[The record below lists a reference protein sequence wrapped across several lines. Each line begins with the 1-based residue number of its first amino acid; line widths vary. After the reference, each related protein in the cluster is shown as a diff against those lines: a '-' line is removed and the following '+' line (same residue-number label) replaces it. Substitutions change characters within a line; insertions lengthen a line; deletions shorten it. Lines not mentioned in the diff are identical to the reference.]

1 MTDDEGLS
9 VREAVEWCGSG
20 VTREIT
26 RLRSSTAI
34 SRTVLENHVSD
45 ERGWPGRDRRET
57 LPITRILSSGWASVV
72 RLSVVAWCKNNM
84 EGRLAMKLRWI
95 DSNGVSNHD
104 LAELPDLRQR
114 TDGFLWLDIPE
125 WSDDAETLLADEFK
139 FHPMAIS
146 ESRNRNHI
154 PRLHVYPHHWF
165 IVVHAPEIG
174 ARGHVHYL
182 ELDQFVGE
190 NFLVTVHGPIS
201 PKVALEAALRE
212 TNAVAA
218 RMESGRLHPTSPFGL
233 TYAIV
238 STIARRESD
247 MVAEIA
253 REVGLMEQRVM
264 ADEDEKD
271 PQAFLSQLFAARH
284 ELLTIKTMASQGSE
298 IYRRAIKLTTFA
310 PPEGLELM
318 KDVLDQ
324 YETVAHI
331 SDSQLVFLMGVTE
344 FYRARTDTKMTIA
357 AERLAIIAAIT
368 LPITSLSSVVGM
380 NVIVN
385 ESTRWIPLAILL
397 LIMLGISLT
406 LLRWARKQGWW

>member
-1 MTDDEGLS
+1 
-9 VREAVEWCGSG
+9 
-20 VTREIT
+20 
-26 RLRSSTAI
+26 
-34 SRTVLENHVSD
+34 
-45 ERGWPGRDRRET
+45 
-57 LPITRILSSGWASVV
+57 
-72 RLSVVAWCKNNM
+72 
-84 EGRLAMKLRWI
+84 MKLRWV

-104 LAELPDLRQR
+104 LAELPALRQR

-125 WSDDAETLLADEFK
+125 WSDEAEALLRGEFG
-139 FHPMAIS
+139 FHPIAIS

-154 PRLHVYPHHWF
+154 PRLHVYPHHVF

-190 NFLVTVHGPIS
+190 NFLVTVHGPLS
-201 PKVALEAALRE
+201 PKVPLEAALRE

-218 RMESGRLHPTSPFGL
+218 RLESGRLHATASPFGL

-238 STIARRESD
+238 SSIARREAD

-264 ADEDEKD
+264 AEEDEKD
-271 PQAFLSQLFAARH
+271 PQEFLSQLFASRH

-310 PPEGLELM
+310 SPEGIDLM

-324 YETVAHI
+324 YETIAHI
-331 SDSQLVFLMGVTE
+331 SDAQLTFLMGVTE

-357 AERLAIIAAIT
+357 AERLAVIAAIT
-368 LPITSLSSVVGM
+368 LPITSLSSVLGM

-385 ESTRWIPLAILL
+385 ESTRWIPLTILL
-397 LIMLGISLT
+397 LIMLTISVI
-406 LLRWARKQGWW
+406 LLRWTHKQGWW

>member
-1 MTDDEGLS
+1 
-9 VREAVEWCGSG
+9 
-20 VTREIT
+20 
-26 RLRSSTAI
+26 
-34 SRTVLENHVSD
+34 
-45 ERGWPGRDRRET
+45 
-57 LPITRILSSGWASVV
+57 
-72 RLSVVAWCKNNM
+72 M
-84 EGRLAMKLRWI
+84 ELRWI
-95 DSNGVSNHD
+95 DSEDVGIHD
-104 LAELPDLRQR
+104 LSELPDLRKR
-114 TDGFLWLDIPE
+114 NDGFVWLDIPE
-125 WSDDAETLLADEFK
+125 WNDEAETVLAKEFH
-139 FHPMAIS
+139 FHPMAIT

-154 PRLHVYPHHWF
+154 PRVHVYPHHVF

-174 ARGHVHYL
+174 AGGHVHYL
-182 ELDQFVGE
+182 ELDQFVGD
-190 NFLVTVHGPIS
+190 NFLVTVHGPVN
-201 PKVALEAALRE
+201 PKVPLDSALRE
-212 TNAVAA
+212 TSSVAA
-218 RMESGRLHPTSPFGL
+218 RLDGGRLHPTSPFGL

-238 STIARRESD
+238 SSIARREAE

-264 ADEDEKD
+264 ADVKED
-271 PQAFLSQLFAARH
+271 PQEFLSELFAARH
-284 ELLTIKTMASQGSE
+284 ELLTIKTMAIQGSE

-357 AERLAIIAAIT
+357 AERLAVIAAIT

-385 ESTRWIPLAILL
+385 DQTHWGWLALL
-397 LIMLGISLT
+397 LLAMLIMSLV
-406 LLRWARKQGWW
+406 LLRWAHKQGWWG

>member
-1 MTDDEGLS
+1 
-9 VREAVEWCGSG
+9 
-20 VTREIT
+20 
-26 RLRSSTAI
+26 
-34 SRTVLENHVSD
+34 
-45 ERGWPGRDRRET
+45 
-57 LPITRILSSGWASVV
+57 
-72 RLSVVAWCKNNM
+72 
-84 EGRLAMKLRWI
+84 MKLRWI
-95 DSNGVSNHD
+95 ATDSVSHHD
-104 LAELPDLRQR
+104 LAELPALRQR

-125 WSDDAETLLADEFK
+125 WSDEAEALLAKEFQ

-154 PRLHVYPHHWF
+154 PRVHVYPHHVF

-174 ARGHVHYL
+174 AGGHVHYL

-190 NFLVTVHGPIS
+190 TFLVTIHGPVS
-201 PKVALEAALRE
+201 PKVPLDAALRE
-212 TNAVAA
+212 TDAVAA
-218 RMESGRLHPTSPFGL
+218 RMDTGRLHPTSPFGL

-238 STIARRESD
+238 SSIARREAE

-264 ADEDEKD
+264 ADVKED
-271 PQAFLSQLFAARH
+271 PQNFLSELFAARH
-284 ELLTIKTMASQGSE
+284 ELLTIKTMAVQGSE

-310 PPEGLELM
+310 PPEGMALM

-357 AERLAIIAAIT
+357 AERLAVIAAIT
-368 LPITSLSSVVGM
+368 LPITGLSSVLGM

-385 ESTRWIPLAILL
+385 QSTHWVALTVLL
-397 LIMLGISLT
+397 LIMVVMSLI
-406 LLRWARKQGWW
+406 LLRWAHKQGWWG

>member
-1 MTDDEGLS
+1 
-9 VREAVEWCGSG
+9 
-20 VTREIT
+20 
-26 RLRSSTAI
+26 
-34 SRTVLENHVSD
+34 
-45 ERGWPGRDRRET
+45 
-57 LPITRILSSGWASVV
+57 
-72 RLSVVAWCKNNM
+72 
-84 EGRLAMKLRWI
+84 MKLRWI
-95 DSNGVSNHD
+95 ATHSVSNHD
-104 LAELPDLRQR
+104 LAELPALRQR

-125 WSDDAETLLADEFK
+125 WSDEAEALLAKEFQ

-154 PRLHVYPHHWF
+154 PRVHVYPHHVF

-174 ARGHVHYL
+174 AGGHVHYL

-190 NFLVTVHGPIS
+190 TFLVTIHGPVS
-201 PKVALEAALRE
+201 PKVPLDAALRE
-212 TNAVAA
+212 TDAVAA
-218 RMESGRLHPTSPFGL
+218 RMDTGRLHPTSPFGL

-238 STIARRESD
+238 SSIARREAE

-264 ADEDEKD
+264 ADVKED
-271 PQAFLSQLFAARH
+271 PQNFLSELFAARH
-284 ELLTIKTMASQGSE
+284 ELLTIKTMAVQGSE

-310 PPEGLELM
+310 PPEGMALM

-357 AERLAIIAAIT
+357 AERLAVIAAIT
-368 LPITSLSSVVGM
+368 LPITGLSSVLGM

-385 ESTRWIPLAILL
+385 QSTHWVALTVLL
-397 LIMLGISLT
+397 LIMVVMSLI
-406 LLRWARKQGWW
+406 LLRWAHKQGWWG